1 MGAAAAGYPL
11 SLLVKRLGWAAFFYT
26 LLATCAAAFGLL
38 SPLGNAHSYVQRQA
52 AAATA
57 AAPVAAAPVAAAP
70 VAAAAASGGRGGVL
84 LVPHAARGKQK
95 LA

>member
-52 AAATA
+52 AAAAA
-57 AAPVAAAPVAAAP
+57 AAP
-70 VAAAAASGGRGGVL
+70 AAAASGGRGGVL

>member
-38 SPLGNAHSYVQRQA
+38 SALGNAHSYVQRQA

-57 AAPVAAAPVAAAP
+57 
-70 VAAAAASGGRGGVL
+70 AAAAASGGRGGVL